1 LQTVLVKGP
10 ILLKVIGECEILG
23 VKFKDTVILYNNN
36 KYIPIEKDQNAR
48 ITVKNGSKWFDIEYA
63 TGDQSKI
70 GTSIW
75 NNIIDSIVKT
85 NRKKIIIIGPSDT
98 GKSTLTLFIANK
110 LISMGFQ
117 PLIIDSD
124 IGQGELAPPTCIGA
138 KILIKQKIDLSKGQP
153 NRINFIGNIQ
163 PIGYELRIINCI
175 KRIYKKL
182 NKNNNITII
191 NTDGYILNNKRNYKI
206 DLIEKINPDCIIC
219 MGEDNQNTDFFHTIK
234 IKFKKKPNIQILDG
248 QSPNR
253 QIQKSHF
260 ERREKRLNNYFTLFK
275 KFTKE
280 ISITKEKIV
289 AIYYKN
295 NFFLLHKASYISR
308 YNRIE
313 TKKISLDAILND
325 KTFIRDRFVGLSSKE
340 DYEKI
345 LGFGII
351 KDYNNNFFRIQTS
364 IDKFDYIYMSDI
376 KLYLDKN
383 TMP

>member
-1 LQTVLVKGP
+1 MQTVLVKGP

-23 VKFKDTVILYNNN
+23 VKFKDSVIVYNNN
-36 KYIPIEKDQNAR
+36 KYLPIEKDHTTK
-48 ITVKNGSKWFDIEYA
+48 ITVKKGSKNFDLEYA
-63 TGDQSKI
+63 IGDQSKI

-75 NNIIDSIVKT
+75 NNIIDCIVKT

-110 LISMGFQ
+110 LISRGFQ

-138 KILIKQKIDLSKGQP
+138 KILVKQTIDLSKGEP

-175 KRIYKKL
+175 KRIYKRL
-182 NKNNNITII
+182 NKNNNVTII
-191 NTDGYILNNKRNYKI
+191 NTDGYIINNKRNYKI

-219 MGEDNQNTDFFHTIK
+219 MGEDNNNKDFFHAIK
-234 IKFKKKPNIQILDG
+234 IKFKKKPNIQILNG

-253 QIQKSHF
+253 QIQKSHI
-260 ERREKRLNNYFTLFK
+260 ERREKRLNSYFTLFK
-275 KFTKE
+275 SFTKE
-280 ISITKEKIV
+280 ISISKEKINS
-289 AIYYKN
+289 IYYKN
-295 NFFLLHKASYISR
+295 KFFIIHKAPYFPR
-308 YNRIE
+308 FNKIE
-313 TKKISLDAILND
+313 VKKIAIDTLLYD
-325 KTFIRDRFVGLSSKE
+325 KIFTRDRFVGLSSKD

-351 KDYNNNFFRIQTS
+351 KDFNNNFFRIQSS
-364 IDKFDYIYMSDI
+364 IDKFDHIYLSDI
-376 KLYLDKN
+376 KLYFNKN
-383 TMP
+383 TTP